1 MAGTFVPFFEKVTSG
16 DSLPQYQFNQ
26 YKLSK
31 VTLAHPPQ
39 NIRHVDRHEL
49 KTKALSDLRN
59 ALNLSLPPDAIQ
71 QIITDLTRYK
81 ASERPAFQ
89 NSPTDSDPENSDSS
103 SGSSEK
109 PAIKLQKEGDKV
121 TNILV
126 ECECGQVIALDC
138 IY

>member
-1 MAGTFVPFFEKVTSG
+1 MAGTFVPFFEKATSG
-16 DSLPQYQFNQ
+16 EALPQYQFNQ

-31 VTLAHPPQ
+31 VTLAQPPQ
-39 NIRHVDRHEL
+39 SIRHVDRHEL
-49 KTKALSDLRN
+49 KSKMLSDLRN

-71 QIITDLTRYK
+71 QIVADLAK
-81 ASERPAFQ
+81 HKPSERPALEDFQ
-89 NSPTDSDPENSDSS
+89 NESEASALSALTG
-103 SGSSEK
+103 SGEK
-109 PAIKLQKEGDKV
+109 PNITVQKDGDKV

>member
-1 MAGTFVPFFEKVTSG
+1 MAGTFVPFFEKATSG
-16 DSLPQYQFNQ
+16 ESLPQYQFNQ

-39 NIRHVDRHEL
+39 NIRHIDKHEL
-49 KTKALSDLRN
+49 KTKAISDLRN

-71 QIITDLTRYK
+71 QIAADLTK
-81 ASERPAFQ
+81 LK
-89 NSPTDSDPENSDSS
+89 T
-103 SGSSEK
+103 SEK
-109 PAIKLQKEGDKV
+109 PLLESLQRDPEADAAMSSDAAEGANIKLQKDGDKV
-121 TNILV
+121 TNIMV

>member
-1 MAGTFVPFFEKVTSG
+1 MAGTFVPFFEKATSG
-16 DSLPQYQFNQ
+16 ESLPQYQFNQ

-39 NIRHVDRHEL
+39 NIRHLERHEL

-59 ALNLSLPPDAIQ
+59 ALNLSLPPDALQ
-71 QIITDLTRYK
+71 QIMAELNRFK
-81 ASERPAFQ
+81 VSEKPVLDDFQ
-89 NSPTDSDPENSDSS
+89 SESDPKHPL
-103 SGSSEK
+103 GQTHSSEK
-109 PAIKLQKEGDKV
+109 PNIKLQKEGDKV
-121 TNILV
+121 TNIVV